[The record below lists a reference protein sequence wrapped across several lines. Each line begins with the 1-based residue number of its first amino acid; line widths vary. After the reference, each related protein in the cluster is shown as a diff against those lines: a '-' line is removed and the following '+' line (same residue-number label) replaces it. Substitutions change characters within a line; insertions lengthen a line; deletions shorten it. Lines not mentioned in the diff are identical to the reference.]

1 VQSTARTGQ
10 KYPEYDLFTMEGASR
25 ANLRAESP
33 YTDPEISDANVS
45 DRAPE
50 FPCLD
55 LSDLNVRA
63 ASDLSQIFRA
73 LDGRDFY

>member
-1 VQSTARTGQ
+1 
-10 KYPEYDLFTMEGASR
+10 
-25 ANLRAESP
+25 
-33 YTDPEISDANVS
+33 VS